1 MDLTNVLINFG
12 ADKNIKNNEGLFIE
26 TDNDSEELNQNDA
39 NNTDPFLEH
48 LSKET
53 QQGGDRESILGQ
65 RQMLFFKE
73 SGSKNKRHNHTTSSD
88 SKLARIIN
96 NQASEIH
103 DRVKQKI
110 KELYKDLDDNELRII
125 KAAIYSFVK
134 KNNPELSNLDRAVEM
149 EKIQQKNSLKN

>member
-1 MDLTNVLINFG
+1 MDSNVLINFG

-73 SGSKNKRHNHTTSSD
+73 SGSK
-88 SKLARIIN
+88 
-96 NQASEIH
+96 
-103 DRVKQKI
+103 KI
-110 KELYKDLDDNELRII
+110 KDIT
-125 KAAIYSFVK
+125 
-134 KNNPELSNLDRAVEM
+134 
-149 EKIQQKNSLKN
+149 IQLALIQN